1 MNISLTSEEKSKQY
15 QFHVILR
22 EIASLRGDLKRAES
36 AQRPEQSY
44 IDSIRADLE
53 LRFAELKTLP
63 SVVCVVRIDLRDD
76 AGLLVETTNWHSG
89 GLDPIADAVIR
100 ACNNNKHWLESCS
113 RYGWRMETR
122 IVDTYQCW
130 EHTK

>member
-76 AGLLVETTNWHSG
+76 AGLLVETTNWPSAAISHWHPVFSS
-89 GLDPIADAVIR
+89 PISILP
-100 ACNNNKHWLESCS
+100 NKLLCCHFSL
-113 RYGWRMETR
+113 
-122 IVDTYQCW
+122 
-130 EHTK
+130 